1 MKIEV
6 NNLQKSFEK
15 GDLSVDVIKGVD
27 FIIQSGETV
36 AITGPSGSGKTTLLQ
51 IIGLLDSPTSGSV
64 SINGKNETISKES
77 RKASLRNQYFGF
89 VYQFH
94 HLIPEFTAIE
104 NVMMPLLVRNQSI
117 LKSGKKSE
125 EILKEIG
132 MDHRLN
138 HKPHELS
145 GGECQRVA
153 IARALVTEPQFILAD
168 EPTGNLDPKASLN
181 IFNQFMDLRDT
192 IGSALILVTHDQTL
206 AEKMSTVYKIDGG
219 TLIRK

>member
-1 MKIEV
+1 MEW
-6 NNLQKSFEK
+6 
-15 GDLSVDVIKGVD
+15 
-27 FIIQSGETV
+27 
-36 AITGPSGSGKTTLLQ
+36 
-51 IIGLLDSPTSGSV
+51 
-64 SINGKNETISKES
+64 TI
-77 RKASLRNQYFGF
+77 AY
-89 VYQFH
+89 
-94 HLIPEFTAIE
+94 
-104 NVMMPLLVRNQSI
+104 
-117 LKSGKKSE
+117 
-125 EILKEIG
+125 
-132 MDHRLN
+132 

-145 GGECQRVA
+145 AGECQRVA